1 MENTLITIKQLVS
14 EAQCYEAIRTLRWQ
28 EKVSCPHCNG
38 QEIIKRGYHSN
49 QPYRLGVRI
58 RA

>member
-28 EKVSCPHCNG
+28 EKISDPHCNS
-38 QEIIKRGYHSN
+38 EKIIKRGYHAN
-49 QPYRLGVRI
+49 QSYLEQWGK
-58 RA
+58 